1 MRKKI
6 GVKIIFMLV
15 VISIMYV
22 ITALASG
29 FAQTRA
35 LEGMN
40 RVYETW
46 VQLERYETKLAKD
59 IENRKFATNMIVHYQ
74 LPSVQQSLSEDMPNK
89 IAEIKQYYKEM
100 IAIVDSMT
108 EKDLAGVNS
117 RNLNT
122 KNNYK

>member
-6 GVKIIFMLV
+6 GVKILFMLV